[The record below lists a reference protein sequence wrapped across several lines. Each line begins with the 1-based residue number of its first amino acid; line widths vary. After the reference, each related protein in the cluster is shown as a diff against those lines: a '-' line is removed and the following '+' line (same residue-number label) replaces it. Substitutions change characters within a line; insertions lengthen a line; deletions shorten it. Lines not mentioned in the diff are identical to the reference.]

1 MTKQVISFDLLAQL
15 VPHKALIDAV
25 NAAMPAIL
33 TDAEREA
40 GKAEKAEA
48 SAKLSEA
55 VRDFVIA
62 TADLTDEEAAFI
74 LRTGLKMVGRPE
86 GTAKN
91 YGNAVIG
98 FRKLERGDKALPE
111 REGVA
116 SWTDCTMRDAQD
128 AQRTDEQVKLD
139 EARKALAPF
148 VKEGK
153 LAELAAMLEFAKG
166 IEGLASRVAAKQAK
180 RAAGKPVADSSSH
193 GEQQSKAA

>member
-33 TDAEREA
+33 TDDEKQANKDA
-40 GKAEKAEA
+40 KAEA

-111 REGVA
+111 REGVT

-128 AQRTDEQVKLD
+128 AQRTDAQVKLD
-139 EARKALAPF
+139 EARKELSSF
-148 VKEGK
+148 TKECK
-153 LAELAAMLEFAKG
+153 LAELEALLTYAKG
-166 IEGLASRVAAKQAK
+166 IEGLSARVAAKQAK
-180 RAAGKPVADSSSH
+180 KAAGRPVADSSSH

>member
-1 MTKQVISFDLLAQL
+1 MTKQTISFDLLAKL
-15 VPHKALIDAV
+15 VPHKAAIDAV
-25 NAAMPAIL
+25 NAAMPQAL
-33 TDAEREA
+33 TDEEKEA
-40 GKAEKAEA
+40 NKAEKAEA

-166 IEGLASRVAAKQAK
+166 IEGLSARVAAKQAK
-180 RAAGKPVADSSSH
+180 RAAGKPVADSNSH